1 MNQILPVMLLKGLVL
16 LPNQEVRLELNNELS
31 AKVVKLA
38 TKYHQG
44 RLLVVCPRDQFEEA
58 PEVSDLPLVS
68 VIGKIK
74 SKIELPN
81 GNIRVTITGLKR
93 VKILAYSNHQD
104 DSELLE
110 AQYNELI
117 LPKFEPIEESALKRK
132 LLEVLADYIKA
143 VPYISNS
150 IFTIINGVEDVNKL
164 TDIIASFV
172 PFSVAKKIAYMEEIN
187 ALYRAK
193 NLIQDLNIEL
203 QIAELDKKIDESLK
217 AEFETNQK
225 EFILREK
232 INQIRKELGEESAKD
247 ELIYSYLDK
256 LNTLKLNEKTHK
268 KILTEIKKFEYTNES
283 SPELSILRNYLD
295 LILNLP
301 WHKYTTDESDLVK
314 IKAHLDATH
323 YGLEKIKD
331 RIIEYIAVKLRNPNI
346 NSPILCFVGP
356 PGVGK
361 TSLGVGI
368 AQSLQK
374 EFYKISVGGL
384 NDSAE
389 LNGHRRTYIGASCGK
404 IIQAISKCESSN
416 PLILIDEV
424 DKMVK
429 DYKGDPASVLLD
441 ILDYEQN
448 KIFTDNYLEEP
459 FDLSKVLFIL
469 TANDLNAIPEVLK
482 DRLEIIELTSYTDY
496 EKVDIAQQHLLP
508 KIFSEHLI
516 TKTNI
521 KFSEPIL
528 LTIIRHY
535 TQEAGVRDL
544 ERKLSTIVRKIITA
558 SMIANKTKITKT
570 ITSNDLNQYLGKEHY
585 HEEIKITNYLPGL
598 VNGLAYTPLGGLV
611 MPIEAC
617 LYNGKGEVEVTGMLG
632 QVMNESIKV
641 AISYLKAFKDNYQIN
656 DYYFD
661 QKNLHLHFL
670 EAAVAKDGP
679 SAGVAIVTS
688 LLSLLSNKT
697 IPQDIAMTGEISLRG
712 DVLPVGG
719 LKEKIIGGYNNR
731 IKTFI
736 IPWENEKDLV
746 DIPQNILPK
755 IKIIPIKNYQ
765 ELYDYLFKQ

>member
-688 LLSLLSNKT
+688 LLSLLLNKT

-746 DIPQNILPK
+746 DIPQNILPE

>member
-746 DIPQNILPK
+746 DIPQNILPE

>member
-225 EFILREK
+225 EFLLREK

-544 ERKLSTIVRKIITA
+544 ERKLSMIVRKIITA

-570 ITSNDLNQYLGKEHY
+570 ITSNDLNLYLGKEQY

-688 LLSLLSNKT
+688 LLSLLLNKT
-697 IPQDIAMTGEISLRG
+697 VPQDIAMTGEISLRG

-746 DIPQNILPK
+746 DIPQNILPE
-755 IKIIPIKNYQ
+755 IKIMPIKNYQ

>member
-544 ERKLSTIVRKIITA
+544 ERKLSMIVRKIITA

-570 ITSNDLNQYLGKEHY
+570 ITSNDLNLYLGKEQY

-688 LLSLLSNKT
+688 LLSLLLNKT
-697 IPQDIAMTGEISLRG
+697 VPQDIAMTGEISLRG

-746 DIPQNILPK
+746 DIPQNILPE
-755 IKIIPIKNYQ
+755 IKIMPIKNYQ